1 MCSRSD
7 GRTEQRGKSVRLEGV
22 VVVQE
27 VEELTCMQY
36 GKQSVAIS
44 GHQRPLSSPS
54 EAISG
59 HQWPSE
65 GLTTGV
71 TRRLVAS
78 SSEIQGR
85 WEPNQPPATT
95 S

>member
-27 VEELTCMQY
+27 VEDLTCMHY

-44 GHQRPLSSPS
+44 GHQRPLSSSRRRDSPR
-54 EAISG
+54 AISG
-59 HQWPSE
+59 HQRQS
-65 GLTTGV
+65 
-71 TRRLVAS
+71 VAIS
-78 SSEIQGR
+78 GHQRDSPR
-85 WEPNQPPATT
+85 A
-95 S
+95 

>member
-44 GHQRPLSSPS
+44 K
-54 EAISG
+54 